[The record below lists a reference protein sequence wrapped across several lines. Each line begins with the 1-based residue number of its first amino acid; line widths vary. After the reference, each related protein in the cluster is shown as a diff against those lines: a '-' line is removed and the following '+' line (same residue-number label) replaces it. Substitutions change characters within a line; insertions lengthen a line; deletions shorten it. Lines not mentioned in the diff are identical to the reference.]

1 MSLMQRVPEL
11 EPAKDSSSE
20 IREPPVSPS
29 AEASKGAAPEQQQPS
44 QRRSWWR
51 AFFGL
56 E

>member
-11 EPAKDSSSE
+11 EPATDSSTE
-20 IREPPVSPS
+20 IQEPPVSLS
-29 AEASKGAAPEQQQPS
+29 AEAGKGTAPEQQQPS
-44 QRRSWWR
+44 QRLSWWR

>member
-44 QRRSWWR
+44 QRGSWWR

>member
-11 EPAKDSSSE
+11 EPAKDSSE
-20 IREPPVSPS
+20 IREPPASPS

-44 QRRSWWR
+44 QRGSWWR

>member
-11 EPAKDSSSE
+11 GPAKNSSSE
-20 IREPPVSPS
+20 IRETSVSPS
-29 AEASKGAAPEQQQPS
+29 AEAGEGAAPEQQQPL